1 MIPRRGFT
9 LVEVLVAVTALAA
22 ILAASVVLMH
32 FVLQMDSDVRQRT
45 HTVATVGR
53 LAEQFRR
60 DVHQARGEPVIA
72 ADHRAAELHLPG
84 GRIVKWRIDEP
95 SEVIRTEQAGGGDR
109 SAGNLPANREDS
121 FALPKGTKAAL
132 ESQLQGAARFVMV
145 RIDSPGTGGPS
156 LAIEALAS
164 RDERLAVEEEKR

>member
-1 MIPRRGFT
+1 M
-9 LVEVLVAVTALAA
+9 VAM
-22 ILAASVVLMH
+22 ILAAAVVLMH
-32 FVLQMDSDVRQRT
+32 FVLQMGGEVRQRT

-95 SEVIRTEQAGGGDR
+95 HGLIRTEARPHRRRRPRRLVRPAQRHDGRAGIAAAGGGADRNDSHRFAGHGRAFAGDR
-109 SAGNLPANREDS
+109 S
-121 FALPKGTKAAL
+121 
-132 ESQLQGAARFVMV
+132 
-145 RIDSPGTGGPS
+145 PGIP
-156 LAIEALAS
+156 
-164 RDERLAVEEEKR
+164 R